1 MCIRVILIYE
11 KNKLLLMS
19 KKAASKWTIAF
30 LAGFILT
37 AGVILMIVLTI
48 RPFTGELCPTAQA
61 GEIKEVN
68 IKVEG
73 VQGKAGYESM
83 YFEVK
88 DCVEEIKYEDGKL
101 KVKYSTADDPISY
114 STNVDWVNAGGGDLK
129 LQGPGTYILRV
140 YEDRVEAMVS

>member
-1 MCIRVILIYE
+1 
-11 KNKLLLMS
+11 MS
-19 KKAASKWTIAF
+19 KKAASQWTIAF
-30 LAGFILT
+30 LTGFILT

-73 VQGKAGYESM
+73 MQGKTGYESM

-88 DCVEEIKYEDGKL
+88 DCVKEMEYEDRKL
-101 KVKYSTADDPISY
+101 KVIYSTAPNTPKFY

-140 YEDRVEAMVS
+140 YGDRVEAMVS